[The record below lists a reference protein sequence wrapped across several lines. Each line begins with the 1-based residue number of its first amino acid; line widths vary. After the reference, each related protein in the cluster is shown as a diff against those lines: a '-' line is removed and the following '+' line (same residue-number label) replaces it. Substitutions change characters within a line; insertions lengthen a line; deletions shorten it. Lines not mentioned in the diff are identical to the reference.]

1 MCEPLFSFKERLGPP
16 NGRAFSMA
24 GKCPVGRV
32 TCPSLAWISEVPR
45 FWSSDVSPKL
55 RTTRFLICIPALLSL
70 IWKFTVTCG
79 RPLKEPGL
87 GQGGLSL
94 GGPGRGRVFQLWW
107 VPGPKTVHLSVPVTH
122 VFLVAGTWAPGPSP
136 PPRFALDSSPFCSGL
151 GGNSGL
157 LFHYDVMTGW
167 RGPEGFLGRE
177 VC

>member
-1 MCEPLFSFKERLGPP
+1 MCEPLFSFKERLGPL

-24 GKCPVGRV
+24 GKRPVRRV
-32 TCPSLAWISEVPR
+32 ICPSLAWISEVPR

-94 GGPGRGRVFQLWW
+94 GGPGRGRVFQLLW
-107 VPGPKTVHLSVPVTH
+107 VPGPQTVHLSVSVTH
-122 VFLVAGTWAPGPSP
+122 SFLVAGTWSVAREPLSP
-136 PPRFALDSSPFCSGL
+136 PCPHV
-151 GGNSGL
+151 L
-157 LFHYDVMTGW
+157 L
-167 RGPEGFLGRE
+167 
-177 VC
+177 